1 VVTQDA
7 SSPAQAGWWP
17 SVCHTALTILLF
29 ATAIAVLQRLT
40 FTLRFPPFQ
49 RTTIWTTGA
58 LPFAALLLTPPRRW
72 WVFYAG
78 LCLGIFAAY
87 YDDRAIPVATA
98 LLAAQFFF
106 VVVALGAWWH
116 RRFGT
121 DPPFGNR
128 TSLMALAATAAVIAG
143 ITTAP
148 VDLVR
153 WVSGADDVGAVALR
167 SVLCVSLGILIGTP
181 ALVLTFVN
189 GPGWLR
195 TTSWQQVTE
204 IVCLAACLLT
214 VGYLVFNQPTDGGSL
229 PALLY
234 APLPLLLWAAT
245 RFGLVGV
252 SWALLAVAYQS
263 TWGAIHGRGP
273 FTSLTPA
280 EHVLQL
286 QCFLLTSSLPL
297 MFLAVVIEEKHRASA
312 ALAQSEEQFRSVVES
327 TPSAILIVNAD
338 GHIVLVNSQCE
349 KFFGYRRDE
358 LVGQPI
364 EQLVPESLRTAHVG
378 HRRSFF
384 TSPSARSI
392 GAGRDLHGR
401 RQDGSEFPVE
411 IGLTPL
417 PTGAGLLVLCSI
429 VDITGRKQAEEARQE
444 LLHASRLALVGELTA
459 SITHEINQPLGAIL
473 SNADAAEMLLD
484 SAPQSLDEVRQILA
498 DIRKDDLRASEVIR
512 RLRAL
517 LRKRTLENQPVDLNE
532 LTAEILV
539 LIRAETRRRR
549 VAVETELAAELP
561 PVRGDKVQLQQVLL
575 NLLLNGMEAMAGM
588 SGEKEL
594 TVRTALHEGS
604 VEIAVS
610 DCGTGIPVD
619 RLPHVFDPFFSTKK
633 DGMGLGLSLARSI
646 VEAHGGHIWVE
657 NNSPAGA
664 TFRFALPVRSEPP
677 DQGAGIWEKRFEKT
691 SV

>member
-1 VVTQDA
+1 MTQGA
-7 SSPAQAGWWP
+7 SSPSQSGWWP
-17 SVCHTALTILLF
+17 SVLRSALTILLF
-29 ATAIAVLQRLT
+29 AAAVAVLQRLT

-72 WVFYAG
+72 WVYYAG
-78 LCLGIFAAY
+78 LCLGICAAY

-98 LLAAQFFF
+98 LLAAQLFFA
-106 VVVALGAWWH
+106 VAALGAWWH
-116 RRFGT
+116 RRFGA
-121 DPPFGNR
+121 DPPFVNR
-128 TSLMALAATAAVIAG
+128 TSLMALAATAALIAG

-153 WVSGADDVGAVALR
+153 WLSGADDVGAVALR
-167 SVLCVSLGILIGTP
+167 SVLCISLGILIGTP
-181 ALVLTFVN
+181 ALVLTRAN
-189 GPGWLR
+189 GPAWLR
-195 TTSWQQVTE
+195 TTSWKQAAE

-214 VGYLVFNQPTDGGSL
+214 VGYLVFNLPTDGGSL

-273 FTSLTPA
+273 FTTQTLA

-286 QCFLLTSSLPL
+286 QCFLLASSLPL
-297 MFLAVVIEEKHRASA
+297 MFLAVVIEEKRRAGL
-312 ALAQSEEQFRSVVES
+312 ALAQSEEQFRLVVES
-327 TPSAILIVNAD
+327 TPSAILIVNAQ
-338 GHIVLVNSQCE
+338 GQIVLVNSQCE
-349 KFFGYRRDE
+349 KFFGYRCEE
-358 LVGQPI
+358 LIGVPV
-364 EQLVPESLRTAHVG
+364 ELLVPERLRTQHAG
-378 HRRSFF
+378 HRRGFF
-384 TSPSARSI
+384 ASPSVRPM

-401 RQDGSEFPVE
+401 RKDGSEFPVE
-411 IGLTPL
+411 IGLIPL
-417 PTGAGLLVLCSI
+417 RTGERLHVLAAI
-429 VDITGRKQAEEARQE
+429 VDITERKRAEEARQE
-444 LLHASRLALVGELTA
+444 LAHASRLALVGELTA

-498 DIRKDDLRASEVIR
+498 DIRKDDLRASDVIR

-532 LTAEILV
+532 LTADILV
-539 LIRAETRRRR
+539 LVRAETRRRR
-549 VAVETELAAELP
+549 VAVETQLAPDLP
-561 PVRGDKVQLQQVLL
+561 LVRGDRVQLQQVLL
-575 NLLLNGMEAMAGM
+575 NLLLNGMEAMTDM
-588 SGEKEL
+588 PGEKKL
-594 TVRTALHEGS
+594 TVRTALNQGG

-610 DCGTGIPVD
+610 DRGIGIPED

-646 VEAHGGHIWVE
+646 VEAHGGHIWAE
-657 NNSPAGA
+657 DNPSAGA
-664 TFRFALPVRSEPP
+664 TFRFALPVSSEPEP
-677 DQGAGIWEKRFEKT
+677 GSGIWEKRFGET
-691 SV
+691 NV